1 MTRFI
6 CPCGIAIAGPRPQLC
21 STCAAQQRLASTLAR
36 WDEQERIARRIAQRA
51 YRARVKQRKAEELAD
66 WLKQDVT

>member
-36 WDEQERIARRIAQRA
+36 WDEQERTARRIAR
-51 YRARVKQRKAEELAD
+51 RARVKQRKAEELAD